1 MTTPPPDELQQL
13 RERLSALAAENAQLR
28 RQAEGVAD
36 ANARAAMQLLELSE
50 QRQHELELKNAE
62 IESALQVAETAS
74 DEKSRFLATISH
86 ELRTPISGII
96 GLCELLLDS
105 RRLADAHEFGA
116 SIAKSAEGFLELI
129 NQLLDFCKLEADK
142 VELEAVPYD
151 LWDVVE
157 SVAELLHI
165 HAERKG
171 LAFHFELGACVPRH
185 VLGDPLRLRQVL
197 LNLGSNAVKFTDHG
211 AVHLTVLPTANDPHR
226 CVLRFED
233 TGCGFDEAAAAR
245 LFQPFV
251 QADATMARRYGGT
264 GLGLAIAR
272 QLVELMGGRLT
283 WHSTPGRGSTF
294 AFDLPLLQSP
304 ACLLP
309 PAAAR
314 GTVRLDGFAA
324 DSAVLRTVQAHLE
337 RRGFAVDVLAQANGT
352 APVLTLA
359 TTSADDGQGIAML
372 RRHHPEPMP
381 LLVLAPAGFRIGDAE
396 LLRPELTAVLRQ
408 PLRPSRLLAAVE
420 ALLGHQLTRAATAA
434 PATPDSFPGLRV
446 LVAED
451 TNINRRVAVE
461 QLRRLG
467 CAVDEARDGNEALA
481 KVREQHFDLVLMDLQ
496 MPGLDGFGATKAIRT
511 LEQGTPQRTP
521 IVALTAN
528 AMPGDRE
535 DCLLAGMD
543 GYLSKPVRKDQLA
556 ALLARWTRTPGP
568 PRP

>member
-1 MTTPPPDELQQL
+1 MAMHPPDELG
-13 RERLSALAAENAQLR
+13 RLQARLDALEAENARLR
-28 RQAEGVAD
+28 HEAVGIAD
-36 ANARAAMQLLELSE
+36 ANAHAAMQLLELSE

-62 IESALQVAETAS
+62 IESALQIAETAS

-211 AVHLTVLPTANDPHR
+211 SVHLTVLPAASDPHR

-251 QADATMARRYGGT
+251 QADATMARRFGGT

-304 ACLLP
+304 ACMLP

-314 GTVRLDGFAA
+314 GIVLLDGFAA
-324 DSAVLRTVQAHLE
+324 DSAALHTLRAHLQ
-337 RRGFAVDVLAQANGT
+337 RRGFAVDGQGRADGP

-359 TTSADDGQGIAML
+359 LTPAVDGQGIATL
-372 RRHHPEPMP
+372 RRRHPEPMP

-420 ALLGHQLTRAATAA
+420 ALLGHQVTRAATAA
-434 PATPDSFPGLRV
+434 PDSFPGLRV

-496 MPGLDGFGATKAIRT
+496 MPGLDGFGATKAIRA
-511 LEQGTPQRTP
+511 LEHGTSQRTP

-556 ALLARWTRTPGP
+556 ALLARWTRTPGA